1 MATITVG
8 TSAQL
13 AQALSEVSSGDTIVL
28 ADGNYGDMTIATD
41 FPSNVTITAAN
52 PLGATFGS
60 LSVTGSNLTFDG
72 VSLTGRLVVSDAQHV
87 AIVNSKLGSWS
98 DVRYSQDVTLKG
110 NDVPGS
116 IQIDTVDTFDLSDNI
131 IGRVPGGI
139 NDDLVRIVG
148 NTFNG
153 TIENNT
159 LEDAAP
165 QKYPDGTYTHAD
177 GIQFLARGADW
188 PHDIE
193 IRGNLIYDD
202 PSTGDSSLWMQP
214 LAIGGYNILIEE
226 NLIMGGTPNTIIVA
240 NSSGGIEVL
249 NNTVLPWPGG
259 GGGIIRVNST
269 TSGVVVDGNV
279 TAGILNQGNATVG
292 DNYVYSIS
300 SGAADYFGKILSGD
314 GLDWQDYVPVSG
326 SAIDFGS
333 GYGAQERLLYL
344 LENGWT
350 PVEGGTE
357 KPVVEEPTVEE
368 PTVEEPTVEEPTV
381 EEPGAEKP
389 DETPTVEEP
398 GVEEPATPTDA
409 SVVLASAGMHEING
423 AGDVIEMAPDAGWDV
438 AEGTIRFSFNADT
451 VSGRSGLVSRDA
463 NGDGAHFTS
472 YIQNGTLCVRF
483 QGADGDT
490 TLTFS
495 GIEAGT
501 DYEVTTS
508 FGPDSIILFLN
519 GERVASSGNAASL
532 EGNGQYLQIGANGW
546 ASESGS
552 AGFTDIF
559 DGSIGEV
566 TITDT
571 AMTAAELDA
580 MLEGSEEP
588 AVETP
593 TEEPTEEPV
602 ETPTEEPVDG
612 TEVTLVPG
620 MVDMSSA
627 ADVIEWAPD
636 HGFNA
641 AEGTISFS
649 FEADTVSGRYGLLS
663 QDAYGNGDHFSAY
676 IENGELNIRFQTD
689 DGESVLKADVAAG
702 TLYDVSIDYGSDGI
716 DLFVDGALVAESDFV
731 ADLTASGQYTQVGAL
746 GWASADGAS
755 GFTNVFDGQI
765 GEVTFGTA
773 TDGVDDSLESGATPP
788 LLDDML
794 YYLEGGDISKSADV
808 TEFDPGDV
816 LDLTEATIAF
826 TFEADSVW
834 NRGGLVSRD
843 ASGNG
848 DHFTSYIENGKL
860 YARFQNDEGSKTL
873 STSVTE
879 GVEHS
884 VQMTFDGSVVTL
896 AMDGEIVDQADFDA
910 SWENNGNFIQ
920 VGANGWAS
928 RQGTAGFA
936 DVFDGSITDV
946 MIFNSAMT
954 PDELSVLDSV
964 DMAAEADMLVL
975 NAELADSSQSLLF
988 WDNILG

>member
-350 PVEGGTE
+350 PVEGGAE
-357 KPVVEEPTVEE
+357 KPVVEE

-389 DETPTVEEP
+389 DETPIVEEP

-508 FGPDSIILFLN
+508 FGPDGIILFLN

-593 TEEPTEEPV
+593 TEEP
-602 ETPTEEPVDG
+602 VDD

-636 HGFNA
+636 HGFSA

-755 GFTNVFDGQI
+755 GFTNVFDGRI
-765 GEVTFGTA
+765 GEVTFGTT

-794 YYLEGGDISKSADV
+794 YYLEGGDISKPADV

-896 AMDGEIVDQADFDA
+896 AMDGEIVDQANFDA
-910 SWENNGNFIQ
+910 NWENNGNFIQ